1 MPQNIDVTL
10 DDSAPCLTNPLGA
23 KGCGESGAIGGPPCI
38 VNGVMDAL
46 SDLGIA
52 GLQTPLTPVKIW
64 EAIRA
69 SKSDKAA

>member
-1 MPQNIDVTL
+1 
-10 DDSAPCLTNPLGA
+10 
-23 KGCGESGAIGGPPCI
+23 
-38 VNGVMDAL
+38 MDAL

-69 SKSDKAA
+69 AKAA